1 MKRRSG
7 RNPINFVHAIH
18 ICNFVFAIQSRRHA
32 TRNRFPLDSSNGYVY
47 FSLLSPAPASS
58 TVSSSSPPRRS
69 PTLRFTSDDSQF
81 LFQWLHLQFPW
92 EREREKETAV
102 SALAPPPY
110 TILSNTFSPL
120 RTRNTFQYLD
130 VSSCSSLVCFFFF
143 LMEKWKENWRGW
155 YEILRDTFNSFFFFF
170 FCIPGNFEGF
180 FKCLNGTNGFGDGWR
195 IIRDYILRCLLYVL
209 CSKANFFI
217 CRWRKY
223 RIVKRIIMKTIGY
236 DNLEYLEIFSNNE
249 KRKKKQKLEIG
260 QFNSNSIVNFISQ
273 ACSFITIMIIII
285 RIHNLFRNLP

>member
-1 MKRRSG
+1 MDRKVTEGGKKIKKERGKKRKIIQSDICPYKFPTDFIQSIRWITKGMKRRSG

-92 EREREKETAV
+92 ERERERDV

-130 VSSCSSLVCFFFF
+130 VSSCSSLVCFFFSNGE
-143 LMEKWKENWRGW
+143 MERKLKSMKFYGIPS
-155 YEILRDTFNSFFFFF
+155 ILFFFFF
-170 FCIPGNFEGF
+170 AFQAISKGSLSVWTVQMASGMDEGLYAITYCVVYCTF
-180 FKCLNGTNGFGDGWR
+180 YVRKLISSSVDEENIVSLKELLWKQLDT
-195 IIRDYILRCLLYVL
+195 II
-209 CSKANFFI
+209 
-217 CRWRKY
+217 
-223 RIVKRIIMKTIGY
+223 
-236 DNLEYLEIFSNNE
+236 
-249 KRKKKQKLEIG
+249 
-260 QFNSNSIVNFISQ
+260 
-273 ACSFITIMIIII
+273 
-285 RIHNLFRNLP
+285 

>member
-120 RTRNTFQYLD
+120 RTRNIFQYLD

-143 LMEKWKENWRGW
+143 LMEKWKENWRVWNFTG
-155 YEILRDTFNSFFFFF
+155 YLQFFFFF
-170 FCIPGNFEGF
+170 FAFQAISKGSLSVWTAQMASGMDEG
-180 FKCLNGTNGFGDGWR
+180 
-195 IIRDYILRCLLYVL
+195 LYVIIY
-209 CSKANFFI
+209 CVVYCTFYV
-217 CRWRKY
+217 RKLISSSVDEEN
-223 RIVKRIIMKTIGY
+223 IVSLKELLWKQLDTII
-236 DNLEYLEIFSNNE
+236 
-249 KRKKKQKLEIG
+249 
-260 QFNSNSIVNFISQ
+260 
-273 ACSFITIMIIII
+273 
-285 RIHNLFRNLP
+285 

>member
-1 MKRRSG
+1 MDRKVTEGGKKIKKERGKKGKIIQSDICPYKFPTDFIQSIRWITKGMKRRSG

-92 EREREKETAV
+92 ERERERDRRFCSRATSLHDSLEYLFTP
-102 SALAPPPY
+102 SNEEY
-110 TILSNTFSPL
+110 LSIPRCIQLQFSCL
-120 RTRNTFQYLD
+120 F
-130 VSSCSSLVCFFFF
+130 FFFF

-170 FCIPGNFEGF
+170 AFQAISKGSLSVWTAQMASGMDEG
-180 FKCLNGTNGFGDGWR
+180 
-195 IIRDYILRCLLYVL
+195 LYVIIY
-209 CSKANFFI
+209 CVVYCTFYV
-217 CRWRKY
+217 RKLISSIDEEN
-223 RIVKRIIMKTIGY
+223 IVSLKELLWKQLDTII
-236 DNLEYLEIFSNNE
+236 
-249 KRKKKQKLEIG
+249 
-260 QFNSNSIVNFISQ
+260 
-273 ACSFITIMIIII
+273 
-285 RIHNLFRNLP
+285 

>member
-58 TVSSSSPPRRS
+58 TVSSSPPRRS

-92 EREREKETAV
+92 ERERERDRRFCSRATSLHDSLEYLFTP
-102 SALAPPPY
+102 SNEEY
-110 TILSNTFSPL
+110 LSIPRCIQLQFSCL
-120 RTRNTFQYLD
+120 F
-130 VSSCSSLVCFFFF
+130 FFFF
-143 LMEKWKENWRGW
+143 LMEKWKENWRVWNFTG
-155 YEILRDTFNSFFFFF
+155 YLQFFFFF

-180 FKCLNGTNGFGDGWR
+180 FKCLNGTKWLRGWMK
-195 IIRDYILRCLLYVL
+195 DYTRLHIALFIVIL

>member
-1 MKRRSG
+1 MDRKVTEGGKKIKKERGKKRKIIQSDICPYKFPTDFIQSIRWITKGMKRRSG

-143 LMEKWKENWRGW
+143 LMEK
-155 YEILRDTFNSFFFFF
+155 
-170 FCIPGNFEGF
+170 
-180 FKCLNGTNGFGDGWR
+180 
-195 IIRDYILRCLLYVL
+195 
-209 CSKANFFI
+209 
-217 CRWRKY
+217 
-223 RIVKRIIMKTIGY
+223 
-236 DNLEYLEIFSNNE
+236 
-249 KRKKKQKLEIG
+249 
-260 QFNSNSIVNFISQ
+260 
-273 ACSFITIMIIII
+273 
-285 RIHNLFRNLP
+285 